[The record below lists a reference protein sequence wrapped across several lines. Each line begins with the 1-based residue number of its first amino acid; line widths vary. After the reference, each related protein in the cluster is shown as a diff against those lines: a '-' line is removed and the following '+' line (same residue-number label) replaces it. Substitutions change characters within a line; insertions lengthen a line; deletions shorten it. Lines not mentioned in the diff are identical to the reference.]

1 MPRAVATRELLASR
15 EDVWRFLA
23 EPNHLSDWWPGV
35 HGVQPDRRGLAPG
48 ARWQLSAG
56 PQSGGLVGAFLRS
69 PDAAGTLVVVEV
81 RTNELVR
88 LLFVDDRIE
97 AELQLAPAGDGHTRA
112 TLAIEGP
119 WLRVNRSLPRRALSR
134 LYALCQTAAGL

>member
-1 MPRAVATRELLASR
+1 MSRVAATRELLAPR

-23 EPNHLSDWWPGV
+23 EPFHLADWWPGV
-35 HGVQPDRRGLAPG
+35 RGVEPDRRGLAPG
-48 ARWQLSAG
+48 ARWRLNAG
-56 PQSGGLVGAFLRS
+56 PQTAGPLTSLVRR
-69 PDAAGTLVVVEV
+69 PDAAGMLVVVEV

-97 AELQLAPAGDGHTRA
+97 AELHLAPARDSHTRA
-112 TLAIEGP
+112 TLVIEGP

-134 LYALCQTAAGL
+134 LYDLCQTAAEL